1 MPRLRPPTLIL
12 LALALAGL
20 TLAGTAAAQA
30 PPAAPVG
37 SSTAF
42 DPLAATNAYLAS
54 VAGPERARSD
64 AYFEG
69 GYWLLLWDFLLGLAV
84 NLALLTSGLSRRLRD
99 LAERWAPWRPAQVF
113 LYFALYLLLVSA
125 VLFPMTV
132 YEGFWREHAYGLS
145 NQDFGAWLR
154 DQAVSLGVGL
164 LLGGLLVTGVYAVV
178 RRLPRSWPLWGA
190 VTAVAFLVFGVLI
203 GPVYVAPLFNDYS
216 RLSEPVARER
226 ILGLARAQGV
236 AAGDVWVFDA
246 SRQSKRVSAN
256 VSGLASTLRI
266 SLNDNLLERCSLAEI
281 EAVMGHE
288 IGHYVLNHVH
298 KTLLFFGLVIVT
310 GFALLRRGF
319 AWVAARRG
327 AAWGLR
333 GEADPAG
340 LPLAL
345 SILSVYF
352 FVLTP
357 LLNTWIRVEEAEAD
371 LFGINASGQPDGEA
385 LVDLKLGEYRKLDPG
400 PLEEVLFFD
409 HPSGRSRIMMAMT
422 WKAEHLAESEANAR
436 RAAADD
442 ARRGFEPDAAR

>member
-1 MPRLRPPTLIL
+1 M
-12 LALALAGL
+12 
-20 TLAGTAAAQA
+20 
-30 PPAAPVG
+30 
-37 SSTAF
+37 
-42 DPLAATNAYLAS
+42 
-54 VAGPERARSD
+54 AGPERARSD

-84 NLALLTSGLSRRLRD
+84 NLGLLATGLSQRLRD
-99 LAERWAPWRPAQVF
+99 QAERWAPWRPVQVL
-113 LYFALYLLLVSA
+113 LYFVQYLLVVSL

-145 NQDFGAWLR
+145 NQTFGAWLR
-154 DQAVSLGVGL
+154 DQAVGLGVGL
-164 LLGGLLVTGVYAVV
+164 LLGGLAVTGLYAVV
-178 RRLPRSWPLWGA
+178 RRLPRSWPVWGA
-190 VTAVAFLVFGVLI
+190 VTAMAFLVFGVLI
-203 GPVYVAPLFNDYS
+203 SPVYVAPLFNDYT

-236 AAGDVWVFDA
+236 TAGDVWVFDA

-256 VSGLASTLRI
+256 VSGIAGTMRI
-266 SLNDNLLERCSLAEI
+266 SLNDNLLDRCSLAEI

-288 IGHYVLNHVH
+288 VGHYVLNHVY
-298 KTLLFFGLVIVT
+298 KTLLFLGLVIVG

-319 AWVAARRG
+319 ACAMARRG

-345 SILSVYF
+345 AILSVYF
-352 FVLTP
+352 FALTP

-400 PLEEVLFFD
+400 PLEEALFFD
-409 HPSGRSRIMMAMT
+409 HPSGRSRITMAMT
-422 WKAEHLAESEANAR
+422 WKAEHLAEAEANAR

-442 ARRGFEPDAAR
+442 ARRGFTPAP